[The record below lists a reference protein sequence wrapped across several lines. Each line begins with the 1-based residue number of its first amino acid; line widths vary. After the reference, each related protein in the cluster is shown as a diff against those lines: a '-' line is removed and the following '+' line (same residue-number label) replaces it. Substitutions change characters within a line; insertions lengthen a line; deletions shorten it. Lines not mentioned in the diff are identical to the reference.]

1 MKRFEVEIEK
11 IVAGGDGLARHEGR
25 VVFVPG
31 TVPGERH
38 QVETVHEKKDF
49 IRARS
54 VTLLESSEH
63 RREAPCPYYGR
74 CGGCSLMHLLP
85 AAALETKRAVLLES
99 LARQQ
104 ILHPAVVATPF
115 PETGYRTRIRLHL
128 SRSGDELVM
137 GFRGRASHDL
147 HDIEHCLL
155 ASEPLN
161 ATWRAIR
168 SWFHEDP
175 TRARGLKS
183 IELQESSHEPG
194 RVIGRFLVQS
204 SHDVRAFEK
213 REPRELLDRA
223 GLQGFIVE
231 AERGGPRQ
239 LRVGTPIVEHR
250 VGELILRQT
259 AGSFFQA
266 NRFALD
272 RLVQIIAPSSAVARW
287 IDLYCGVGLF
297 SLPFASAAGEILGV
311 ESARQSLSDARANA
325 EAAGREKFGK
335 FGKFENV
342 RFIQQDAA
350 AFAEAFSFNR
360 DDIVVVDPP
369 RGGLPRTL
377 CERLVASPV
386 ERLHYVSCDSPA
398 FARDAR
404 LLVAGGFEIKALELV
419 DLFPNTHH
427 FETVASF
434 VRNGPRRELPGL
446 DSVPPD
452 GRY

>member
-38 QVETVHEKKDF
+38 QVETVREKKDF

-54 VTLLESSEH
+54 VALLESSEH

-74 CGGCSLMHLLP
+74 CGGCSLMHLSP
-85 AAALETKRAVLLES
+85 AAALETKRDILLES
-99 LARQQ
+99 LARQR
-104 ILHPAVVATPF
+104 ISHDAVLATPF

-137 GFRGRASHDL
+137 GFRGRASHDV

-168 SWFHEDP
+168 SWFHKDP

-204 SHDVRAFEK
+204 SHGVREFEK
-213 REPRELLDRA
+213 REPRELLEHA
-223 GLQGFIVE
+223 ALQGFIVE
-231 AERGGPRQ
+231 AERGGRRE
-239 LRVGTPIVEHR
+239 LRVGSPIVEHR
-250 VGELILRQT
+250 LGELMLRQT

-272 RLVQIIAPSSAVARW
+272 RLVQIVAPKSAVARW

-297 SLPFASAAGEILGV
+297 SLPFASAAGEVLGV
-311 ESARQSLSDARANA
+311 ESASRSLSDARANA
-325 EAAGREKFGK
+325 KAAGHQNAGNV
-335 FGKFENV
+335 GNV

-369 RGGLPRTL
+369 RGGLPRAL
-377 CERLVASPV
+377 CERLLASPV
-386 ERLHYVSCDSPA
+386 ERLHYVSCDPPA

-404 LLVAGGFEIKALELV
+404 LLVERGFEIDALELV

-434 VRNGPRRELPGL
+434 IRR
-446 DSVPPD
+446 
-452 GRY
+452 

>member
-1 MKRFEVEIEK
+1 MKRFELEIEK

-38 QVETVHEKKDF
+38 QVETISEKKNF

-54 VTLLESSEH
+54 VALLESAEH

-85 AAALETKRAVLLES
+85 AAALEAKRDILLES
-99 LARQQ
+99 LARER
-104 ILHPAVVATPF
+104 ISHRTVTATPF
-115 PETGYRTRIRLHL
+115 PETGYRTRMRLHL
-128 SRSGDELVM
+128 SRSGNELVM
-137 GFRGRASHDL
+137 GFRGRASHAV

-155 ASEPLN
+155 ASGPLN

-168 SWFHEDP
+168 SWFHEDT
-175 TRARGLKS
+175 TRAHGLKS
-183 IELQESSHEPG
+183 IELQESSHQPG
-194 RVIGRFLVQS
+194 RIIGRFLVQS
-204 SHDVRAFEK
+204 SHGVREFEK
-213 REPRELLDRA
+213 RDSFELLEHA

-231 AERGGPRQ
+231 AERGGGRE
-239 LRVGTPIVEHR
+239 LRVGSPIVEHR
-250 VGELILRQT
+250 VGELMLRQT

-272 RLVQIIAPSSAVARW
+272 QLVQIVAPKSAVARW

-297 SLPFASAAGEILGV
+297 SLPFASAAGELFGV
-311 ESARQSLSDARANA
+311 ESASRSLSDAKANA
-325 EAAGREKFGK
+325 KAAGQQSVR
-335 FGKFENV
+335 NV

-350 AFAEAFSFNR
+350 AFAEAFSFKP
-360 DDIVVVDPP
+360 DDIVILDPP
-369 RGGLPRTL
+369 RGGLPRAL
-377 CERLVASPV
+377 CERLVASSV
-386 ERLHYVSCDSPA
+386 ERLHYVSCDPPA

-427 FETVASF
+427 FETIASF
-434 VRNGPRRELPGL
+434 IRRPALSRL
-446 DSVPPD
+446 DSVPATSSSERPANS
-452 GRY
+452 

>member
-54 VTLLESSEH
+54 VALLESSEH
-63 RREAPCPYYGR
+63 RREAACPYYGR
-74 CGGCSLMHLLP
+74 CGGCSLMHLSP
-85 AAALETKRAVLLES
+85 AAALETKRDILLES
-99 LARQQ
+99 LARQR
-104 ILHPAVVATPF
+104 ISHDAVLATPF

-137 GFRGRASHDL
+137 GFRGRASHDV

-204 SHDVRAFEK
+204 SHDVREFEK
-213 REPRELLDRA
+213 REPCELLEHA
-223 GLQGFIVE
+223 ALQGFIVQ
-231 AERGGPRQ
+231 AERGGRRE
-239 LRVGTPIVEHR
+239 LRVGSPIVEHR
-250 VGELILRQT
+250 LGELMLRQT

-272 RLVQIIAPSSAVARW
+272 RLVQIVAPKSTVARW

-297 SLPFASAAGEILGV
+297 SLPFASTAGEVLGV
-311 ESARQSLSDARANA
+311 ESASRSLSDARANA
-325 EAAGREKFGK
+325 EAAGHQNVGNV
-335 FGKFENV
+335 GNV

-369 RGGLPRTL
+369 RGGLPRAL
-377 CERLVASPV
+377 CERLLASPV
-386 ERLHYVSCDSPA
+386 ERLHYVSCDPPA

-404 LLVAGGFEIKALELV
+404 LLVERGFEIDALELV

-434 VRNGPRRELPGL
+434 IRR
-446 DSVPPD
+446 
-452 GRY
+452 

>member
-1 MKRFEVEIEK
+1 MSPAATDSPVTKDAWSLFPGQYPVRDIKSRPSTRRKTSFE
-11 IVAGGDGLARHEGR
+11 
-25 VVFVPG
+25 
-31 TVPGERH
+31 
-38 QVETVHEKKDF
+38 
-49 IRARS
+49 
-54 VTLLESSEH
+54 
-63 RREAPCPYYGR
+63 REAWRSWKHRSTGAR
-74 CGGCSLMHLLP
+74 LRVLITDGAVGCSLMHLSP
-85 AAALETKRAVLLES
+85 AAALETKRGILLES
-99 LARQQ
+99 LQRQR
-104 ILHPAVVATPF
+104 ILHDTVVATSF

-137 GFRGRASHDL
+137 GFRGRASHDV

-168 SWFHEDP
+168 SWFHADP

-183 IELQESSHEPG
+183 IELQESSHQPG

-204 SHDVRAFEK
+204 SHGVREFER
-213 REPRELLDRA
+213 REPRELLEHA

-231 AERGGPRQ
+231 AERGARRE
-239 LRVGTPIVEHR
+239 LRVGSPIVEHR
-250 VGELILRQT
+250 LGELMLRQT

-272 RLVQIIAPSSAVARW
+272 RLVQLVAPKSAVARW

-297 SLPFASAAGEILGV
+297 SLPFASAAGEVIGV
-311 ESARQSLSDARANA
+311 ESASRSLSDAEANA
-325 EAAGREKFGK
+325 KAAGQQYVG
-335 FGKFENV
+335 NV

-350 AFAEAFSFNR
+350 AFAETFSFNR

-369 RGGLPRTL
+369 RGGLSPALR
-377 CERLVASPV
+377 ERLLASPL

-404 LLVAGGFEIKALELV
+404 LLVERGFEIDALELV

-427 FETVASF
+427 FETVATF
-434 VRNGPRRELPGL
+434 IRARARRSGL
-446 DSVPPD
+446 DSVPPV

>member
-31 TVPGERH
+31 TVAGERH
-38 QVETVHEKKDF
+38 QVETVDEKKDF
-49 IRARS
+49 IRAKS
-54 VTLLESSEH
+54 VALLKSSEH

-74 CGGCSLMHLLP
+74 CGGCSLMHLSP
-85 AAALETKRAVLLES
+85 AAALETKRDILLES
-99 LARQQ
+99 LARQRISQ
-104 ILHPAVVATPF
+104 DAVLATPF

-137 GFRGRASHDL
+137 GFRGRASHDV

-204 SHDVRAFEK
+204 SHDVREFEK
-213 REPRELLDRA
+213 REPRELLEHA
-223 GLQGFIVE
+223 ALQGFIVE
-231 AERGGPRQ
+231 AERGGRRE
-239 LRVGTPIVEHR
+239 LRVGSPVVEHR
-250 VGELILRQT
+250 LGELMLRQT

-272 RLVQIIAPSSAVARW
+272 RLVQIVAPKSAVARW

-297 SLPFASAAGEILGV
+297 SLPFASAAGEVLGV
-311 ESARQSLSDARANA
+311 ESASRSLSDARANA
-325 EAAGREKFGK
+325 KAAGHQHVGNV
-335 FGKFENV
+335 GNIGNV

-369 RGGLPRTL
+369 RGGLPRAL
-377 CERLVASPV
+377 CERLLASPV
-386 ERLHYVSCDSPA
+386 ERLHYVSCDPPA

-404 LLVAGGFEIKALELV
+404 LLVERGFEIDALELV

-434 VRNGPRRELPGL
+434 IRR
-446 DSVPPD
+446 
-452 GRY
+452 